1 MLSPQRAIFIAG
13 LLFLTAGTSF
23 LALDQW
29 RFSRVLGEMNLA
41 GSPDARQQMKM
52 EEGLSDLREAEEYL
66 AQNSLE
72 SAQKAHDRFVH
83 VLSRDL
89 NKDINQRASYGIA
102 ASLDRLGDRNRA
114 VEHLRSLRDEG
125 VKDKLLREK
134 TEYLLG
140 RLLILFGHDEEG
152 KSILQE
158 LLAKT
163 QNNLIKSRIHTT
175 FGDYYRLTGQKNKA
189 ERNYRIALEYSPGN
203 LHAEV
208 ERAEMLDDQPRIR
221 YYYHEDYLIDSS
233 LKKKTEKPSS
243 QTQRPTRKPKKETE
257 PKKEDTKENP
267 GNAQSLYEAG
277 IKHFRDKQYPEAVSK
292 FQAALKA
299 GPNAELREK
308 VLYWLAESLSAGG
321 EKDRALEY
329 YSAVIENP
337 ALSLD
342 QAAYIQRGIILF
354 DRARVKEAYEEFKRA
369 ASQFPEGAYTNQ
381 ALEWQREVENIL
393 QDRERLKN

>member
-1 MLSPQRAIFIAG
+1 MLSAQRAIFIAG

-29 RFSRVLGEMNLA
+29 RFSQVLGEMNLA
-41 GSPDARQQMKM
+41 GSPDAREQIKM

-89 NKDINQRASYGIA
+89 GKDINQRASYGIA

-114 VEHLRSLRDEG
+114 VEHLRSLRGEG
-125 VKDKLLREK
+125 VQDKDLREK

-158 LLAKT
+158 LLAST

-175 FGDYYRLTGQKNKA
+175 FGDYYRLTGQKKKA

-208 ERAEMLDDQPRIR
+208 ERAELLDDNPRIR

-233 LKKKTEKPSS
+233 LKKKNEKPAS
-243 QTQRPTRKPKKETE
+243 QTQRPVRKPRKETRPE
-257 PKKEDTKENP
+257 KEDSKEKP
-267 GNAQSLYEAG
+267 GNAQALYEAG

-299 GPNAELREK
+299 GPDSELREK
-308 VLYWLAESLSAGG
+308 VLYWMAESLSAGG
-321 EKDRALEY
+321 EKDQALEY
-329 YSAVIENP
+329 YTAVIENP

-354 DRARVKEAYEEFKRA
+354 DRAKVKEAYEEFKKA

>member
-1 MLSPQRAIFIAG
+1 MLSAQRAIFIAG
-13 LLFLTAGTSF
+13 LLFLTAGTAF

-41 GSPDARQQMKM
+41 GSPDARQEQRL
-52 EEGLSDLREAEEYL
+52 EEGMSDLREAEEYL
-66 AQNSLE
+66 AQNSIE
-72 SAQKAHDRFVH
+72 SARKAHDRFVH

-89 NKDINQRASYGIA
+89 SKEINQRASYGIA

-114 VEHLRSLRDEG
+114 VEHLRALRDEG
-125 VKDKLLREK
+125 VEDKSLREK

-163 QNNLIKSRIHTT
+163 QSNQIKSRIHTT
-175 FGDYYRLTGQKNKA
+175 FGDYYRLTGQKKKA

-208 ERAEMLDDQPRIR
+208 ERAEMLDDRPNIR
-221 YYYHEDYLIDSS
+221 YYYHEDYLIDSG
-233 LKKKTEKPSS
+233 LKKKEEKPARH
-243 QTQRPTRKPKKETE
+243 TPARKPQREKPAKETSKPE
-257 PKKEDTKENP
+257 KEDKL
-267 GNAQSLYEAG
+267 NAQKLYEEG
-277 IKHFRDKQYPEAVSK
+277 IRHFRDKQYPEAISK
-292 FQAALKA
+292 FQSALKA
-299 GPNAELREK
+299 GPDGELREK
-308 VLYWLAESLSAGG
+308 ILYWTAESLSAGG
-321 EKDRALEY
+321 EKNEALEI

-337 ALSLD
+337 SLTLD

-354 DRARVKEAYEEFKRA
+354 DRARLKEAYEEFKRA
-369 ASQFPEGAYTNQ
+369 SRFPDGAYTNQ
-381 ALEWQREVENIL
+381 ALEWQREVENIV
-393 QDRERLKN
+393 QDRERLKD

>member
-1 MLSPQRAIFIAG
+1 MLSAQRAIFIAG

-29 RFSRVLGEMNLA
+29 RFSQVLGEMNLA
-41 GSPDARQQMKM
+41 GSPDAREQIKM

-89 NKDINQRASYGIA
+89 GKDINQRASYEIA

-114 VEHLRSLRDEG
+114 VEHLRSLRGEG
-125 VKDKLLREK
+125 VQDKDLREK

-158 LLAKT
+158 LLAST

-175 FGDYYRLTGQKNKA
+175 FGDYYRLTGQKKKA

-208 ERAEMLDDQPRIR
+208 ERAELLDDNPRIR

-233 LKKKTEKPSS
+233 LKKKNEKPAS
-243 QTQRPTRKPKKETE
+243 QTQRPVRKPRKETRPE
-257 PKKEDTKENP
+257 KEDSKEKP
-267 GNAQSLYEAG
+267 GNAQALYEAG

-299 GPNAELREK
+299 GPDSELREK
-308 VLYWLAESLSAGG
+308 VLYWMAESLSAGG
-321 EKDRALEY
+321 EKDQALEY
-329 YSAVIENP
+329 YTAVIENP

-354 DRARVKEAYEEFKRA
+354 DRAKVKEAYEEFKKA